1 MSFKSISSALEI
13 EYDDGSNLD
22 NPPTSIK
29 EPNDDSCEY
38 TDQEKDDFE
47 LARKSLINAL
57 DKSSTIL
64 DELTTLSKDT
74 ESPRAYEVCAT
85 LISTISNV
93 SKQLVDLHNN
103 KIKKSNKEKPAVV
116 NNNMFVGT
124 TQDLQ
129 KKIADL
135 IKSKT

>member
-1 MSFKSISSALEI
+1 MSFKSISSALGV
-13 EYDDGSNLD
+13 EYDEELRDSGQLVAID
-22 NPPTSIK
+22 QSIV
-29 EPNDDSCEY
+29 EEF
-38 TDQEKDDFE
+38 TDQEKQDFE
-47 LARKSLINAL
+47 LARTSLINAL
-57 DKSSTIL
+57 DKSSAIL
-64 DELTTLSKDT
+64 DELTALSKDT

-103 KIKKSNKEKPAVV
+103 KIKKNNKEKAPVV

-129 KKIADL
+129 KKIANL
-135 IKSKT
+135 INSKT

>member
-1 MSFKSISSALEI
+1 MSFKSISSALDI
-13 EYDDGSNLD
+13 EYDEEVKNDGPLSVID
-22 NPPTSIK
+22 QSTDGIPVDHEK
-29 EPNDDSCEY
+29 E
-38 TDQEKDDFE
+38 DFE
-47 LARKSLINAL
+47 LARVSLINAL

-103 KIKKSNKEKPAVV
+103 KTKKNNKDTASVV